1 MILINAIHFKAE
13 WDVPFSPD
21 KTALEP
27 FTTEVGEVEVDMMN
41 GLVKARVAR
50 LDRLNATAVELPYKD
65 KQVFY
70 SNKLILS

>member
-13 WDVPFSPD
+13 WNAPFSPD

-27 FTTEVGEVEVDMMN
+27 FMASDREVKVDMMN

-50 LDRLNATAVELPYKD
+50 LDQIFATAVELPYKD